1 MHFTLDNGEG
11 RRGRYFLVMARA
23 DGRGG
28 GDGSVGAGGRQAAG
42 ASAPRRT
49 GRRARPR
56 PVFVVCA
63 ARSGSTLL
71 RYLLDSHPE
80 VVCPPE
86 LDLSSLLE
94 HVIEVWSRRDD
105 ARGSGP
111 VPGAQ
116 LSPQV
121 CSRAR
126 KVIDE
131 VMGAF
136 AADAGAS
143 VFADKSL
150 STVNHLPAL
159 SQCYPDASY
168 VLLYRYPLDLIASG
182 IESSQWGFRGHFR
195 PYVRGNL
202 SNLVSGLGDYWID
215 RASKMVEFEKSCSVA
230 HTRVYYERLCDDP
243 ASTLKDLLGFL
254 DLDYDEALIE
264 LSFNTEHGL
273 GPGDFKIDFTRSIS
287 LESVGRGSTI
297 PKLLTTDQVART
309 NELLAQ
315 LDYPPLHVG
324 WSGGLAEHL
333 ALHGSDKSSE
343 PAGRIAETVVAI
355 LARRKRSVLAETH
368 LQYLP
373 IEVVVRTGDTGGD
386 AYLLIG
392 CDGRVDLAGEPDSPG
407 PNGARH
413 ISFEGDVL
421 LRIVKGDVTL
431 ASAFRDRRVRF
442 EPEQARPLGDPR
454 LRRTLA
460 ALAAVITPEKRL
472 SGA

>member
-1 MHFTLDNGEG
+1 
-11 RRGRYFLVMARA
+11 MASA
-23 DGRGG
+23 QGRGD
-28 GDGSVGAGGRQAAG
+28 GDASVGSGGRKAAG
-42 ASAPRRT
+42 ASAPRQP

-105 ARGSGP
+105 ARSGP
-111 VPGAQ
+111 VPGAK
-116 LSPQV
+116 LSAQV

-131 VMGAF
+131 VMAAF

-150 STVNHLPAL
+150 STVNHLEAL

-230 HTRVYYERLCDDP
+230 HTRVYYERLCHDP
-243 ASTLKDLLGFL
+243 AGTLKELLGFL
-254 DLDYDEALIE
+254 DLDHDEALIE
-264 LSFNTEHGL
+264 LSFNTEHGH
-273 GPGDFKIDFTRSIS
+273 GPGDYKIDLTRSVS
-287 LESVGRGSTI
+287 RESVGRGSTI
-297 PKLLTTDQVART
+297 PKLLTTDQVATT

-315 LDYPPLHVG
+315 LNYPPLHVG

-333 ALHGSDKSSE
+333 GLPGSERSTED
-343 PAGRIAETVVAI
+343 ARRIAETVVAI
-355 LARRKRSVLAETH
+355 LAGRKRSVLAETH
-368 LQYLP
+368 LRYLP
-373 IEVVVRTGDTGGD
+373 IEVVVRAGDTGGD
-386 AYLLIG
+386 AYLRIG
-392 CDGRVDLAGEPDSPG
+392 CDGRVDLAGEPDSPD
-407 PNGARH
+407 PNGARR

-421 LRIVKGDVTL
+421 LRVVTGEVTL
-431 ASAFRDRRVRF
+431 ASALRDRRVRF
-442 EPEQARPLGDPR
+442 EPDQARPLGDPR
-454 LRRTLA
+454 LRRILA
-460 ALAAVITPEKRL
+460 TLAAVITPDKRL
-472 SGA
+472 SSGA